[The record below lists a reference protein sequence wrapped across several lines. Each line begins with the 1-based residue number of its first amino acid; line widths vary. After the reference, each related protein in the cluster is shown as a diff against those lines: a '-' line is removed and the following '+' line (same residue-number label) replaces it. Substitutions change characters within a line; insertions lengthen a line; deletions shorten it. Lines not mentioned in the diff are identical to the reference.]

1 MIQNLHQ
8 QRYMVS
14 PCGKH
19 AEFYESSCAPS
30 GWTDVTDLSDAAVS
44 DLMVRR
50 MWNVSKSND
59 V

>member
-30 GWTDVTDLSDAAVS
+30 GWTDVTHLDDAAVS

-50 MWNVSKSND
+50 MMANY
-59 V
+59 